1 MIKKSAQ
8 TMLFVN
14 ILVTLFFTNYSTRF
28 AEVSDIPFIFLFRT
42 ENEQRR
48 PAASLPTID
57 SAQFDLIWID
67 DCIFE
72 ASDDCRH
79 TQSLFRQ
86 LAPIAKFESDIDNAI
101 YSISHAKYTEKK
113 LLLVV
118 SGKKAS
124 FLLSSLEEYDLND
137 HIEAIFIF
145 CNKPEDYQHLQHD
158 KLFGVFT
165 DAKLLIDT
173 VRASIFVHSSKK
185 VQTPPNPFDEGQT
198 WFRSASM
205 TTLPRIWHKLLLEN
219 LVSLPRDE
227 QSKQDMIKKSKEYF
241 AKDIKELRRIEEFSA
256 DYSSELAIQWYTA
269 DSFVHKLVN
278 HALRSENVD
287 LLYAYR
293 FFISD
298 LSAEIK
304 RWQTV
309 QQTDS
314 GTVISKIKNGLGSRI
329 KLFSGQ
335 RLRKWELEKLKQSI
349 GTIISINGFLSTSMD
364 LSEAKEFNKRA
375 TQFPDMQQ
383 VIIEISFNT
392 SLQEMN
398 VFAEIVHQSKYNEE
412 EEVLFDYNSL
422 FNVTDVK
429 CDLYSGIWTV
439 KMTSLSKNAIKEHP
453 YLNTIRENFVE
464 NHSGTVAF
472 GIIMAHGFDKAEQ
485 VIRYFDQMLL
495 NLPHHHVDVPDILQQ
510 RAILYQEKGEH
521 ALALQDYERAL
532 EIRRQRIQENLL
544 GISSLSGD
552 IGRLHSTK
560 SDFQASMKSHQL
572 AMSTYE
578 QLYGT
583 EKDHITKAKVNESI
597 GLTYYQSGN
606 ASKALEY
613 LAHTQVA
620 YKQLLPEKH
629 LLQIELLGHIG
640 AIHEEMGN
648 LSLAEKFFRRQLNWS
663 ETVLPVD
670 HPLIITFLESI
681 YRIHLKMNQTLNISE
696 IFTGHLGKLQKI
708 LEPQDALIY
717 RVLFMAAS
725 LFESSTPAEAIR
737 FYEQTIDLSQIST
750 QLGRSTM
757 LKCHEKLV
765 EMYKKSGDLAAALEH
780 ANKALDLQRQFSF
793 EERNITAE
801 ADALYT
807 VGLIH
812 IEMNTPAEALPY
824 LMKALIIYQSTH
836 MLDHPSIQV
845 VLNSIAEVVNRTQ
858 SVSFK

>member
-278 HALRSENVD
+278 HALRSEN
-287 LLYAYR
+287 
-293 FFISD
+293 
-298 LSAEIK
+298 
-304 RWQTV
+304 
-309 QQTDS
+309 
-314 GTVISKIKNGLGSRI
+314 
-329 KLFSGQ
+329 
-335 RLRKWELEKLKQSI
+335 
-349 GTIISINGFLSTSMD
+349 
-364 LSEAKEFNKRA
+364 
-375 TQFPDMQQ
+375 
-383 VIIEISFNT
+383 
-392 SLQEMN
+392 
-398 VFAEIVHQSKYNEE
+398 
-412 EEVLFDYNSL
+412 
-422 FNVTDVK
+422 
-429 CDLYSGIWTV
+429 
-439 KMTSLSKNAIKEHP
+439 NAIKEHP

-824 LMKALIIYQSTH
+824 LMKALIIYQS
-836 MLDHPSIQV
+836 
-845 VLNSIAEVVNRTQ
+845 
-858 SVSFK
+858 